1 MVNIYI
7 VFFLIVV
14 IIPFIIVLHHIISL
28 IVVKFENPGPYCCTR
43 LIRNSK
49 QYGESRGLEVSR
61 MPTSPNLED

>member
-7 VFFLIVV
+7 VSFLIMV
-14 IIPFIIVLHHIISL
+14 IIPSKIILHHIISL
-28 IVVKFENPGPYCCTR
+28 IVVKFENPGQYCCTR

-49 QYGESRGLEVSR
+49 QYGESRSLEVSR